1 MFEEKRYL
9 TGKGTVFVAKM
20 SEIHINEQ
28 TYDAPN
34 LSHSQWE
41 VQEKQENCVF

>member
-20 SEIHINEQ
+20 SEIHIDQ
-28 TYDAPN
+28 QKYDAPN

-41 VQEKQENCVF
+41 VKEKQGNGVI